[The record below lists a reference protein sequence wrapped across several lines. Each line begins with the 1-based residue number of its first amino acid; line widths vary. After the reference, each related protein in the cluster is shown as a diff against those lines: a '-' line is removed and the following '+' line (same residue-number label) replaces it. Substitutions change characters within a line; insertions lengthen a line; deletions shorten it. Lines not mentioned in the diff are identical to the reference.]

1 MASYPSLLR
10 LRFVLLSIIVLA
22 TSQSA
27 HAVTGECPIE
37 GLNPEAIEQS
47 ARDAPSCQRAFELFR
62 LCNSGAGGDVGV
74 GEAVTKRC
82 ESEFINTLSK
92 TERQTYRGAQNR
104 CARKYR
110 HETGTM
116 YRSCEAFC
124 GAEVAFSYAKRALR
138 RADRKRP

>member
-1 MASYPSLLR
+1 MARYPSILR
-10 LRFVLLSIIVLA
+10 VRFVLVSIIVLI

-27 HAVTGECPIE
+27 HSVTGECPIE
-37 GLNPEAIEQS
+37 GFNSEIIEQS

-74 GEAVTKRC
+74 GAAVTERC
-82 ESEFINTLSK
+82 ESEFISTLSK
-92 TERQTYRGAQNR
+92 IERQTYRGAQNR

-116 YRSCEAFC
+116 YRSFEAFC
-124 GAEVAFSYAKRALR
+124 GAEVAFSYAKRALQR
-138 RADRKRP
+138 TDRKRP